1 MDKPKGKRVHELEF
15 AEEIVEGQVT
25 FDLRADNIYVHIAEK
40 DEKVGGITIPHSAAQ
55 RTRFGKV
62 MAVGP
67 QVNIGEDGEP
77 VPDHDRVEVGD
88 IVAIQFHVGSWLN
101 APAFGFR
108 DQSHVIC
115 KANAIMFT
123 LRDK

>member
-1 MDKPKGKRVHELEF
+1 MDKPKGKCIHELEF
-15 AEEIVEGQVT
+15 ADEAVEGQVA
-25 FDLRADNIYVHIAEK
+25 FDLRGDNIYVHIAEK
-40 DEKVGGITIPHSAAQ
+40 DDQVGMIAMPGSAKQ

-62 MAVGP
+62 KAIGP
-67 QVNIGEDGEP
+67 QVNLGEDGKP